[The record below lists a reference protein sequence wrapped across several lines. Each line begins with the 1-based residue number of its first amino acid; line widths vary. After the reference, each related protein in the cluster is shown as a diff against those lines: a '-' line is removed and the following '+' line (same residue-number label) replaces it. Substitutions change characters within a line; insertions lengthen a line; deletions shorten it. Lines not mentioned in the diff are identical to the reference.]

1 MLTKIEIDDC
11 LQRLAGGAVAQR
23 LGQHVQ
29 PGGIFGHDEDRD
41 SGMPL
46 LRSAGALD
54 WARRARRWRRAV
66 ANLALAIASLALG
79 AAQRALT
86 LRLAGLA
93 LSVTEGQRS
102 GLVFRHVTII
112 QGAQA
117 IAEVSLRAVLNRS
130 SSRPSACAFASAAT
144 LPAPARSQTRPSSL
158 RGSRH
163 GRGRWR
169 MRFADAGWSQQQQ
182 GLAMRHP
189 AASGELAD
197 LPRIERGLGG

>member
-102 GLVFRHVTII
+102 GLVFRHVMII
-112 QGAQA
+112 K
-117 IAEVSLRAVLNRS
+117 
-130 SSRPSACAFASAAT
+130 
-144 LPAPARSQTRPSSL
+144 
-158 RGSRH
+158 RGSGDR
-163 GRGRWR
+163 RGVAQSGLKPFLEPSLG
-169 MRFADAGWSQQQQ
+169 MRLRERRYATRAG
-182 GLAMRHP
+182 AVTNKT
-189 AASGELAD
+189 E
-197 LPRIERGLGG
+197 

>member
-169 MRFADAGWSQQQQ
+169 DAFCRRRVVPT
-182 GLAMRHP
+182 AARPRHAP
-189 AASGELAD
+189 PSGRRRARGSAA
-197 LPRIERGLGG
+197 ERARAGR